1 MVRDALIMGMVATIK
16 KSEENT
22 YILKQSTRRAQVT
35 ICNEK
40 EAVRTKKR
48 RDNNQ
53 TQKTY
58 LVQ

>member
-1 MVRDALIMGMVATIK
+1 MEMDATIK
-16 KSEENT
+16 KSEDNT
-22 YILKQSTRRAQVT
+22 YVLKRSTRRAQAT